1 MMQFKELAELFK
13 EFERERRK
21 SLKSITNRTQS
32 LKFKLVNRH
41 QSELSNLCA
50 MIELGKF

>member
-1 MMQFKELAELFK
+1 MKIR
-13 EFERERRK
+13 RERRK